1 MVQNWD
7 LWFHQVPCV
16 LEFSKNNEIASI
28 ESSFSTWYILRGWV
42 GQFLGSLTVHLCQH
56 ALPLHRTTKQKPNS
70 WGKSILF
77 GLSKNLALCSEAL
90 LFFVLVTPGPYLGHW
105 DGSHS
110 AQWGSSVLL
119 PIAELFLPGEDRL
132 WLFKHGMRAQER
144 GWGGASKGLVL
155 GVSPV

>member
-16 LEFSKNNEIASI
+16 LEFSKNNEIASMNLLFQHDI
-28 ESSFSTWYILRGWV
+28 FWEAELDSFWVLWQSISVSMLFLTQNNKTKAKFLREKHFVWPE
-42 GQFLGSLTVHLCQH
+42 QKLGTLL
-56 ALPLHRTTKQKPNS
+56 
-70 WGKSILF
+70 WGT
-77 GLSKNLALCSEAL
+77 A
-90 LFFVLVTPGPYLGHW
+90 FFVLVTPGPYLGHW

-132 WLFKHGMRAQER
+132 WLFMHGMRAQER
-144 GWGGASKGLVL
+144 GWGVLPKGLC
-155 GVSPV
+155 